1 MIKNMGDEK
10 KRDHYYLSKE
20 TRDYILKYKE
30 ENSITKSKAVEEII
44 KEHEKFLRLSSKDMY
59 KDIAK
64 NITDNLKNEYGEE
77 VKKSKQHSNSTDKN
91 VQILIEMLNCF
102 IMNNMKEND
111 IVATTDITK
120 TPILKRAEKEIER
133 RIYENMYKKYGSID

>member
-1 MIKNMGDEK
+1 MCSTKKGKKENFYLYENDMSYISQIAEKNK
-10 KRDHYYLSKE
+10 CVSKSDSL
-20 TRDYILKYKE
+20 RLIL
-30 ENSITKSKAVEEII
+30 
-44 KEHEKFLRLSSKDMY
+44 KEHEEFSRLSSKEMY
-59 KDIAK
+59 KEIAK

-77 VKKSKQHSNSTDKN
+77 VRKSKQHSNNTDKN

-102 IMNNMKEND
+102 IMNNIKEND
-111 IVATTDITK
+111 IVATTDMTK